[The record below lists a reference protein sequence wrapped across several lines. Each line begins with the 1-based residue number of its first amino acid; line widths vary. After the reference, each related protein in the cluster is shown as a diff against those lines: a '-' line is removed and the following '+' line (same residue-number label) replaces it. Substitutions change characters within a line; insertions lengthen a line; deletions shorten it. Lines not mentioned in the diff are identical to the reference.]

1 MAKKQDTPK
10 APQKEQQ
17 KQKYQPTE
25 RQSAP
30 RDEGRA
36 DAVQAQVME
45 IIGKTGVRGEIMQV
59 LAKVLEGKDRGRI
72 MRRNVKGPI
81 KSNDI
86 LLLRD
91 TETEAK
97 PIRGR

>member
-1 MAKKQDTPK
+1 
-10 APQKEQQ
+10 
-17 KQKYQPTE
+17 
-25 RQSAP
+25 
-30 RDEGRA
+30 
-36 DAVQAQVME
+36 ME